1 MNAGLGRGSSVG
13 GVGSGQE
20 EGVTTPKRWNL
31 GSTLRSELNRTR
43 EKELG

>member
-1 MNAGLGRGSSVG
+1 MNAGLGRGSGAG

-20 EGVTTPKRWNL
+20 EGVTTPKRWDL
-31 GSTLRSELNRTR
+31 GSTSRSDLNRTR